1 VSELDK
7 KPKFG
12 HEMRLLA
19 ASLLSMGVILLWT
32 RFFASFLPKRIDR
45 FRQVRQV
52 REVRRPQRHPQ
63 IPPLRCQRER
73 LPEFPGLLRPL

>member
-1 VSELDK
+1 MSELDK

-32 RFFASFLPKRIDR
+32 RFFSPKPPILP
-45 FRQVRQV
+45 
-52 REVRRPQRHPQ
+52 PQANRSAQTAPAT
-63 IPPLRCQRER
+63 
-73 LPEFPGLLRPL
+73 PGNPATSSPANTAAAMPKGTATDCTW